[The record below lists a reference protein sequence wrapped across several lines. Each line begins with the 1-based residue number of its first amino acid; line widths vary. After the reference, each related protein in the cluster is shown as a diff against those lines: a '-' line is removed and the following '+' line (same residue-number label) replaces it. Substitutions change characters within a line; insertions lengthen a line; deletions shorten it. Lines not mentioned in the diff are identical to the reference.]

1 MAQRIPPEL
10 EQAIVKYQQVESQ
23 LASIIAQKSVITSE
37 ISEVDR
43 TLSILKSTP
52 DDTPIYKNTGFVLVK
67 VSKEEVIKELEEKKE
82 ELEIRLNSFTKME
95 ETLRKQLEELRKKL
109 EKFSSTLPA
118 GAGKAG

>member
-10 EQAIVKYQQVESQ
+10 EQAVIKYQQVESQ
-23 LASIIAQKSVITSE
+23 LASVIAQKSVITSE

-43 TLSILKSTP
+43 TLNILKSTT
-52 DDTPIYKNTGFVLVK
+52 DDTPIYKNTGFILVK
-67 VSKEEVIKELEEKKE
+67 VPKDEVIKELEEKKE

-109 EKFSSTLPA
+109 EKFSSILPG